1 MRVFLEGVGI
11 VGPGLPDW
19 VASRAVLAGE
29 DAYRPGPTV
38 VAPSELLPPAERRR
52 APLAV
57 RLALAAGQEAF
68 RNAGRDVASTAT
80 VFASSSSDGDTL
92 HQMCEMLATAERE
105 VSPTRFHNS
114 VHNAAA
120 GYWSIATRCRK
131 PSTSLACYDASFA
144 AGLLEAAVQVATS
157 GAPVGLIAYD
167 QPYPE
172 PLHSARPVAASFG
185 AALVLTPESGERAFA
200 ALEIDFFAEP
210 ARATPM
216 SDPALEATR
225 LDNPAARALSL
236 LATLARKRGGSVV
249 LDYLSGAHLRIGASP
264 C

>member
-1 MRVFLEGVGI
+1 MRVFVEGVGI

-19 VASRAVLAGE
+19 AASRAVLAGE
-29 DAYRPGPTV
+29 GAYRQGPTV
-38 VAPSELLPPAERRR
+38 VTPSELLPAAERRR

-92 HQMCEMLATAERE
+92 HQMCETLATAERE

-131 PSTSLACYDASFA
+131 PSTSLGCYDASFA
-144 AGLLEAAVQVATS
+144 AGLLEAAVQVATA

-172 PLHSARPVAASFG
+172 PLHSARPLAASFG
-185 AALVLTPESGERAFA
+185 AALVLTPESGERTFA
-200 ALEIDFFAEP
+200 GLQIDFVAEP

-216 SDPALEATR
+216 SDPGLEATR

-236 LATLARKRGGSVV
+236 LAVLAGKRGGSVF
-249 LDYLSGAHLRIGASP
+249 LDYLSGAHLRIAASP